1 MFGPTISDEE
11 LALIASHYIR
21 LHHVYSWWL
30 WWLLCVHHPCCELNL
45 LTKECT
51 TYTFTPSLCH
61 QFLAPSHWVFQFS
74 LLSVSCSM
82 CTWWRGV

>member
-30 WWLLCVHHPCCELNL
+30 WWLLCVHHPCCEL
-45 LTKECT
+45 
-51 TYTFTPSLCH
+51 
-61 QFLAPSHWVFQFS
+61 
-74 LLSVSCSM
+74 
-82 CTWWRGV
+82 